1 MIKYLLAIV
10 NYIPVIGHIKGF
22 IHKHYGNKVAAI
34 QASFAATRSTTILA
48 AGAGGFF
55 VGGPPAAIICGT
67 LAGMQWDLGAILPS
81 YGNSRNPDV
90 VDNKPNTFKKWIDGA
105 IAVATQ
111 GIMGVFDGRV
121 IDVAKDV
128 THFFTGKT
136 TKTKGEESN
145 IEDADK
151 YTRN

>member
-1 MIKYLLAIV
+1 MIPMIFHV
-10 NYIPVIGHIKGF
+10 WIRFRV
-22 IHKHYGNKVAAI
+22 
-34 QASFAATRSTTILA
+34 
-48 AGAGGFF
+48 
-55 VGGPPAAIICGT
+55 
-67 LAGMQWDLGAILPS
+67 
-81 YGNSRNPDV
+81 
-90 VDNKPNTFKKWIDGA
+90 PNCVDGA

-136 TKTKGEESN
+136 TKTKREDSN

>member
-22 IHKHYGNKVAAI
+22 IHKLYGNKVAAI
-34 QASFAATRSTTILA
+34 HASFAATRTTTILA

-81 YGNSRNPDV
+81 YGNTKNPDV

-121 IDVAKDV
+121 IDVAKDI
-128 THFFTGKT
+128 THFVIVKT
-136 TKTKGEESN
+136 TETKGEESN

-151 YTRN
+151 